1 MKQNNLIILIVGI
14 ILVGLLLIS
23 GISNLSF
30 NSSNQDNSDDVEQS
44 QPISDEKQVIENP
57 IENKEHMN
65 EKSSHT
71 KEVSTSDNSNST

>member
-44 QPISDEKQVIENP
+44 QPISDEKQVIETPLKIKN
-57 IENKEHMN
+57 I
-65 EKSSHT
+65 
-71 KEVSTSDNSNST
+71 

>member
-44 QPISDEKQVIENP
+44 QPISEEKQVIENP

-65 EKSSHT
+65 EKSSNT